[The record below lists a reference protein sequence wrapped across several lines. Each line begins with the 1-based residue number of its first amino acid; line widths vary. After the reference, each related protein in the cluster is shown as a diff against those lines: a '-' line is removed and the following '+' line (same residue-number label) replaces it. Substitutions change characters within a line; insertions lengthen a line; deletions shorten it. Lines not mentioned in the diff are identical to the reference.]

1 MHEVAAAWTRIENWL
16 SDHAPATLAS
26 LRPPASAPQ
35 LQAAR
40 ESIGLDMAESLGAS
54 LERHDGVE
62 ATQARFCLPATFG
75 PLSVAEIVQA
85 HAALVDVL
93 EDLGSR
99 ARGEWWDPGWLP
111 FAQSVGADFLVVDCA
126 PGPDLGRLGL
136 FDHTSGTRFDGSTLP
151 GLLGAVAD
159 ALETGQPVNG
169 RRAVARDD
177 MLRWESFNQP
187 PPEVLERARRYREQA
202 AEARAEAQNR
212 RAERRSAPPG
222 GS

>member
-1 MHEVAAAWTRIENWL
+1 MPT
-16 SDHAPATLAS
+16 
-26 LRPPASAPQ
+26 
-35 LQAAR
+35 
-40 ESIGLDMAESLGAS
+40 
-54 LERHDGVE
+54 
-62 ATQARFCLPATFG
+62 TFG
-75 PLSVAEIVQA
+75 PLSVDEIVQP
-85 HAALVDVL
+85 HTGLVDVL
-93 EDLGSR
+93 EDPGSR
-99 ARGEWWDPGWLP
+99 ARGEWWDPNWLP

-126 PGPDLGRLGL
+126 PGPALGRLGL
-136 FDHTSGTRFDGSTLP
+136 FDHTSGTRFDGTTLA

-169 RRAVARDD
+169 RRAAARDD

-212 RAERRSAPPG
+212 RAERRSTPPG